1 MNSVQLP
8 TSTQAPAPLADIHDR
23 VMEAYYGKLGE
34 HFMRETQSR
43 IHWICAQVTGRRV
56 LDVGCSQGIVPL
68 LLAREGCEV
77 TGVDTS
83 PQAIEE
89 AKRYLAN
96 EPAHVQEKI
105 CYVNADFLSLNTQD
119 AEPDTIVI
127 SEVLE
132 HLVRPELF
140 VEKAAA
146 LLKPDGC
153 LIITVPFGVNDFIDH
168 KHTFYL
174 LEPLRLLSKHLHI
187 TQVKVLGKWL
197 GVVATKPHQTTA
209 PAPLSLDLELIAT
222 LEKAFEAIERNLQN
236 SLTSTSKNLA
246 EANNKYRAATEQI
259 AQLKP
264 EAAKVKA
271 LEHTVRVQ
279 DAELAKQVELK
290 SNLEEANSKYRA
302 ATEQIAQLRPEA
314 AKVKALEHAIS
325 VQDAELAKQVEL
337 QSNLEEASKKYR
349 AATEHNQQL
358 KTRLSELEALKLSQH
373 EQYQSEL
380 SDMRAWH
387 AEAQTRLNV
396 LNDEVQALNEHNLR
410 LQEQIAEER
419 AARHLAE
426 TERLNT
432 AHQAEEQRHAQDA
445 LQVNLEKDIDSLLLQ
460 IDGLRAQY
468 EQETLELDEELKS
481 SRARIAELSE
491 ALEQERASRPLLE
504 SDLQLKAEH
513 LDEREQTL
521 NLVQR
526 ELAAC
531 KSWLED
537 ANKKYRE
544 ATGAQIPHL
553 KSELSKLR
561 EQTAE
566 QRRRI
571 EALNDELRSSQ
582 AKRHHAEQR
591 LIKTRSSI
599 TYQLGYQL
607 KSSAGSFGGMIRLP
621 SNLLNLYRQAN
632 KGRKN
637 TPVPSIGVEAP
648 VAALLPAPPAE
659 PVLLPVILDDA
670 SHIRSS
676 LLNDAQGSTN
686 ALKVACVMDEFTFG
700 SYRNECNLLP
710 LTPHDWQAELQQFQ
724 PELLFIES
732 AWRGKDDLWGS
743 KIGHNGQELQD
754 ILKWCNEHK
763 VPTVFWNKEDP
774 VHFETFLSTAK
785 QFDFVFTTDIDCIHR
800 YKGAL
805 GHERVYLLPFACQ
818 PAVHNPVELYERK
831 DAFCFAGAYYARYPE
846 RTRDLASFV
855 SELPRL
861 RPLDIFD
868 RNFGKDDK
876 NYQFPG
882 EYQPYIVGTL
892 SFDQIDL
899 AYKGY
904 RYAINLNS
912 IKQSQSMFARRIFEL
927 LGSNTVTVSNFSRG
941 VRLLFGDL
949 VITTDSGPE
958 MLRRLNLHTSDERYS
973 DKLRLAALRKVMQ
986 EHTYAHR
993 MNYVISKVTGEQA
1006 ADTLPRLCVVA
1017 RADSVTQ
1024 LVALNQHCLRQR
1036 HPDFTL
1042 HVVADE
1048 QVQRTAPACDPR
1060 LHFITPAQAATV
1072 TLQALATN
1080 AAWVATMVA
1089 DDYYGPNYLLD
1100 LALATRYSQA
1110 QVIGKTAHFAQ
1121 TPDGIHLTNPGQ
1133 AYRRPAHIAVRA
1145 ALIHGDLIADQRV
1158 NDWLEHA
1165 PSLEYAHEQCL
1176 AIDAFNYCKQAA
1188 GADVS
1193 AVVDDLALDSGI
1205 SIDEL
1210 QRRAEAITP
1219 LEASHTSPEICG
1231 SQLAALFEPMRSK
1244 HLTETV
1250 EGREW
1255 QITSTLE
1262 DGKHEYHYA
1271 KQELTIDVLGG
1282 GEKVK
1287 LYLDATPGLNIQWV
1301 VLFLDAQ
1308 KQRISHVMQ
1317 HANRNHTFDV
1327 PPEAAFV
1334 RLGVRVYANGSA
1346 DIKALVLGHRDLQ
1359 PSEMLGKSEHL
1370 LITNHYPAYD
1380 DLYRNGFVHTR
1391 VAAYKEQGVNVDVF
1405 RLRNNESVN
1414 YHEFE
1419 NIDVI
1424 TGSQATLAK
1433 MLESGA
1439 YRSVLVHFLD
1449 PAMWEVLRKHLDHI
1463 TLTVWVHGAE
1473 IQPWWRRE
1481 YNYNTE
1487 EQRALGKLDSEKRM
1501 SFWRELLQPMPAN
1514 LKLVFVS
1521 RYFAEEVMEDLGFRL
1536 PESQYEIIH
1545 NPINTELFSYEEK
1558 PVEQRKKILSIRPY
1572 ASRTYANDL
1581 SVKAIQLLAQKPWF
1595 KELEILMVGDG
1606 PLFDETLAPLRQY
1619 PNVRIQR
1626 GYLSQAQIAKLH
1638 KEFGIFLCPSRM
1650 DTQGV
1655 SRDEA
1660 MASGLVPVTS
1670 AVGAIAEFV
1679 DSGCGY
1685 LCEPESFT
1693 GLSDAIESLFLDTTL
1708 FAQQSVNARQR
1719 VVQQSEKKH
1728 ISTAELALFSKMSRH
1743 E

>member
-1 MNSVQLP
+1 MNSIPLSP
-8 TSTQAPAPLADIHDR
+8 SAETQTPLADIHDR

-34 HFMRETQSR
+34 HFMRETQAR
-43 IHWICAQVTGRRV
+43 IHWICAQVSGRRV

-68 LLAREGCEV
+68 LLAREGCDV
-77 TGVDTS
+77 IGVDTS

-96 EPAHVQEKI
+96 EPTHVQEKI
-105 CYVNADFLSLNTQD
+105 CYVNADFLSLNTHD

-132 HLVRPELF
+132 HLVRPEIF
-140 VEKAAA
+140 VEKAAS

-174 LEPLRLLSKHLHI
+174 VEPLRLLSKHLHI

-197 GVVATKPHQTTA
+197 GLVAIKQPDVIA
-209 PAPLSLDLELIAT
+209 PAPLTLDIEQVAN
-222 LEKAFEAIERNLQN
+222 LEKAFEAIERNLQT
-236 SLTSTSKNLA
+236 SLANTSKNLA
-246 EANNKYRAATEQI
+246 EANKKYRAATEQI

-264 EAAKVKA
+264 EAAKANA
-271 LEHTVRVQ
+271 LQQTVSTQ
-279 DAELAKQVELK
+279 SAELAKLVEIK
-290 SNLEEANSKYRA
+290 SSLDEAN
-302 ATEQIAQLRPEA
+302 
-314 AKVKALEHAIS
+314 
-325 VQDAELAKQVEL
+325 
-337 QSNLEEASKKYR
+337 KKYR
-349 AATEHNQQL
+349 GATESNQQL
-358 KTRLSELEALKLSQH
+358 KAQLSELETSKAAQQEH
-373 EQYQSEL
+373 YQSEL
-380 SDMRAWH
+380 AELRGSH
-387 AEAQTRLNV
+387 AEVQNRLDV
-396 LNDEVQALNEHNLR
+396 FNDEIQALTEQNMR
-410 LQEQIAEER
+410 LHEQLTEER
-419 AARHLAE
+419 TGRHQAE
-426 TERLNT
+426 TERLNA
-432 AHQAEEQRHAQDA
+432 AHRAEEQSHAHET
-445 LQVNLEKDIDSLLLQ
+445 LQANLEKDIDALLLQ
-460 IDGLRAQY
+460 IDGLQT
-468 EQETLELDEELKS
+468 QSQQKTLGLTQALD
-481 SRARIAELSE
+481 
-491 ALEQERASRPLLE
+491 
-504 SDLQLKAEH
+504 DLRLKAEH

-521 NLVQR
+521 NLVQH

-531 KSWLED
+531 KNWLED

-553 KSELSKLR
+553 KSELAKLR
-561 EQTAE
+561 EHAAAQ
-566 QRRRI
+566 QRRI
-571 EALNDELRSSQ
+571 EALNDELRRSE

-607 KSSAGSFGGMIRLP
+607 KSSAGSLSGMVRLP
-621 SNLLNLYRQAN
+621 GNLLNLYRQAS
-632 KGRKN
+632 KSRKN
-637 TPVPSIGVEAP
+637 PRAP
-648 VAALLPAPPAE
+648 AIRIDSPAPTLPLPAPTE
-659 PVLLPVILDDA
+659 PVSLPGLLDDA
-670 SHIRSS
+670 SHVRSS
-676 LLNDAQGSTN
+676 LLNSTQGTTS
-686 ALKVACVMDEFTFG
+686 ALRMACVMDEFTFG

-710 LTPHDWQAELQQFQ
+710 LTPHNWQAELQEFQ

-743 KIGHNGQELQD
+743 KIGHNSQELQD

-876 NYQFPG
+876 NYQFPA
-882 EYQPYIVGTL
+882 EYQPYIAGTL
-892 SFDQIDL
+892 SFEQIDL

-949 VITTDSGPE
+949 VITTDNGPE
-958 MLRRLNLHTSDERYS
+958 MLRRLNRHTNDEQYS

-993 MNYVISKVTGEQA
+993 LNYVMSKVTGEQQVG
-1006 ADTLPRLCVVA
+1006 TLPRLCVVA
-1017 RADSVTQ
+1017 RAENTVQ
-1024 LVALNQHCLRQR
+1024 LAALNQHCLRQR
-1036 HPDFTL
+1036 HPDFVM
-1042 HVVADE
+1042 HVIASA
-1048 QVQRTAPACDPR
+1048 QVQRSAPACDSR
-1060 LHFITPAQAATV
+1060 LRLITEPQVENV
-1072 TLQALATN
+1072 TLQVLATD
-1080 AAWVATMVA
+1080 ASWLATMVA
-1089 DDYYGPNYLLD
+1089 EDYYGPNYLLD
-1100 LALATRYSQA
+1100 LALATHYNQA
-1110 QVIGKTAHFAQ
+1110 QVIGKTAHYVWDA
-1121 TPDGIHLTNPGQ
+1121 DGIHLTHPNQ
-1133 AYRRPAHIAVRA
+1133 AYRCPASIAVRSS
-1145 ALIHGDLIADQRV
+1145 LIDVSLLADQPV
-1158 NDWLEHA
+1158 NDWLENA
-1165 PSLEYAHEQCL
+1165 PSLDYRHEQCL
-1176 AIDAFNYCKQAA
+1176 AIDPFNYCKQAA
-1188 GADVS
+1188 DAEVS
-1193 AVVDDLALDSGI
+1193 AVVNDLDLDTGI

-1210 QRRAEAITP
+1210 QRRAEAIAP
-1219 LEASHTSPEICG
+1219 LQASHTSPEISG

-1244 HLTETV
+1244 HLKETV
-1250 EGREW
+1250 DGREW
-1255 QITSTLE
+1255 QIESTLE

-1271 KQELTIDVLGG
+1271 KQELTVDVLGG
-1282 GEKVK
+1282 GDKVK

-1301 VLFLDAQ
+1301 VLFLDEQ

-1346 DIKALVLGHRDLQ
+1346 HIKALVLGHRDLQ
-1359 PSEMLGKSEHL
+1359 PSDMLGKSEHL

-1391 VAAYKEQGVNVDVF
+1391 VSAYKEQGVNVDVF
-1405 RLRNNESVN
+1405 RMRNNESVS

-1419 NIDVI
+1419 NIDVV
-1424 TGSQATLAK
+1424 TGSQATLTK
-1433 MLESGA
+1433 MLESGT

-1449 PAMWEVLRKHLDHI
+1449 PGMWEVLRKHLDHI
-1463 TLTVWVHGAE
+1463 KVTVWVHGAE

-1487 EQRALGKLDSEKRM
+1487 EQLALGKLDSEKRM
-1501 SFWRELLQPMPAN
+1501 NFWRELLQPMPAN

-1572 ASRTYANDL
+1572 TSRTYANDL

-1595 KELEILMVGDG
+1595 GELEILMVGDG
-1606 PLFDETLAPLRQY
+1606 PLFEETLAPLRQY
-1619 PNVRIQR
+1619 PNVQIQR
-1626 GYLSQAQIAKLH
+1626 GYLPQAQIAELH
-1638 KEFGIFLCPSRM
+1638 KAFGIFLCPSRM

-1660 MASGLVPVTS
+1660 MASGLVPVTNT
-1670 AVGAIAEFV
+1670 AGAIAEFV
-1679 DSGCGY
+1679 DSDCGY
-1685 LCEPESFT
+1685 RCEPESFSE
-1693 GLSDAIESLFLDTTL
+1693 LSDAIETLFLDPKI
-1708 FAQQSVNARQR
+1708 FAQKSANARKR
-1719 VVQQSEKKH
+1719 VVQQSNKTH
-1728 ISTAELALFSKMSRH
+1728 ISTAELTLIGKK
-1743 E
+1743 